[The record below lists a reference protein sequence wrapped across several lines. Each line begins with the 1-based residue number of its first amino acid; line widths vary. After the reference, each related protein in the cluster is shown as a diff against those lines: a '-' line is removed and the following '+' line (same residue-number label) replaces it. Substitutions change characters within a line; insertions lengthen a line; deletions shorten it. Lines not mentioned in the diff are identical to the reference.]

1 MSTDNPTTAGATAV
15 TGEEAPAPP
24 PGDPKAQLLV
34 EEAEVHHRPH
44 TEGDEHG
51 AHPTERQYILI
62 ALILAVITAIEVGI
76 SYAKGLGDASNPL
89 LLILAAIKFFM
100 VVAFFMHLKF
110 DNRMFR
116 RFLVTGIILA
126 GIVYTIVF
134 FTLGIFTSQHGI
146 HG

>member
-1 MSTDNPTTAGATAV
+1 MSTDNPTTAEATTV
-15 TGEEAPAPP
+15 TGEDAPGPARADVEVRPVAEHSETSGPP
-24 PGDPKAQLLV
+24 RAQPG
-34 EEAEVHHRPH
+34 
-44 TEGDEHG
+44 EHG
-51 AHPTERQYILI
+51 AHPTDAQYMLI
-62 ALILAVITAIEVGI
+62 ALILAVITAIEVAI

-110 DNRMFR
+110 DNRVLR
-116 RFLVTGIILA
+116 RFLVTGLILA

-134 FTLGIFTSQHGI
+134 FTLGIFTTKHGI